1 MKIQKRARIC
11 LCVSAAILVIAL
23 VMSLLGYGINYGI
36 DFAGGLN
43 IQYDM
48 GAAFNQA
55 DVETALRNQGI
66 SQFTISSSG
75 AEGHVVQIRVP
86 TLSGDE
92 EIQNLQNG
100 LEAELSQI

>member
-55 DVETALRNQGI
+55 DVETALRNAGHQPVHHFFLRRRG
-66 SQFTISSSG
+66 TCG
-75 AEGHVVQIRVP
+75 ADPRAYAQRR
-86 TLSGDE
+86 
-92 EIQNLQNG
+92 
-100 LEAELSQI
+100 

>member
-43 IQYDM
+43 IPVSY
-48 GAAFNQA
+48 
-55 DVETALRNQGI
+55 THL
-66 SQFTISSSG
+66 TL
-75 AEGHVVQIRVP
+75 P
-86 TLSGDE
+86 TK
-92 EIQNLQNG
+92 
-100 LEAELSQI
+100 A

>member
-23 VMSLLGYGINYGI
+23 VMSLMGYGINYGI

-48 GAAFNQA
+48 GAAFSQA
-55 DVETALRNQGI
+55 DDQRAAGL
-66 SQFTISSSG
+66 G
-75 AEGHVVQIRVP
+75 ADAGVHRPAV
-86 TLSGDE
+86 
-92 EIQNLQNG
+92 
-100 LEAELSQI
+100 